1 MDEKKIKQLFLA
13 KRLILVTIILYIA
26 VFFAMNSPFLTF
38 DNVRRVFF
46 SFSKAIS
53 EKQDYPGKTLSFTED
68 KKNCFGIYKD
78 GLVIL
83 SQKSLTVYDK
93 DFYEISSYNVNLREP
108 VLKISD
114 DYIIC
119 FDRGSTVLY
128 VADSFNILHS
138 MTFNDNIINVTVG
151 DNGYLA
157 VITDSFGYK
166 GMVTVLNKDF
176 ETIYKWSSSSHYL
189 IDSVFSS
196 NDIISVI
203 SVISEKENLNTV
215 VYRINYNNGK
225 ELNEYVAEDRF
236 PISVNKKNDNSI
248 EIVTDNDII
257 SIRGDGYN
265 VLYKYGQM
273 PVNSFMQDE
282 RNTIISKVADATS
295 RQFVVEA
302 INSVGNLRFTKN
314 FIDVKSISCFYDVY
328 LVLAENNLYVLDNTG
343 NVVYSEEVTSGANKV
358 IANRNIALVIGSNFA
373 EKVNIF
379 SALT

>member
-1 MDEKKIKQLFLA
+1 
-13 KRLILVTIILYIA
+13 
-26 VFFAMNSPFLTF
+26 
-38 DNVRRVFF
+38 
-46 SFSKAIS
+46 
-53 EKQDYPGKTLSFTED
+53 
-68 KKNCFGIYKD
+68 
-78 GLVIL
+78 
-83 SQKSLTVYDK
+83 
-93 DFYEISSYNVNLREP
+93 
-108 VLKISD
+108 
-114 DYIIC
+114 
-119 FDRGSTVLY
+119 
-128 VADSFNILHS
+128 

-236 PISVNKKNDNSI
+236 PISVNRKNDNSI

-257 SIRGDGYN
+257 PIRGDGYN

-282 RNTIISKVADATS
+282 RNTIISKIADATS